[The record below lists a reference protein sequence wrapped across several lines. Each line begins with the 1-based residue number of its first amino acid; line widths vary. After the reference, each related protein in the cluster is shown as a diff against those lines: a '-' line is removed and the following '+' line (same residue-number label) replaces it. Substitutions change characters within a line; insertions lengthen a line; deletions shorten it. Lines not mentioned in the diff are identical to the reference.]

1 MTVLSRDGWGSLS
14 FLVADDA
21 GVIRAMMEMTLLA
34 LGAGSVVMAADGEE
48 ALEVLR
54 KNPVD
59 IVISDL
65 NMTPVSGL
73 EFLYSLRAAEDAELS
88 QTPVVVM
95 SGYGEHEVKDEILA
109 AGGNAFMTKPVKP
122 GGLEEKIVAILEAQ
136 GRLAALV
143 GMLPADQAAQGA
155 AA

>member
-1 MTVLSRDGWGSLS
+1 MTVLSREGWGHLS

-21 GVIRAMMEMTLLA
+21 GVVRAMMEMTLLA
-34 LGAGSVVMAADGEE
+34 LGAGSVTTAADGDE
-48 ALEVLR
+48 ALESLKR
-54 KNPVD
+54 NPVD

-73 EFLYSLRAAEDAELS
+73 EFLRSLRALQDAYLA
-88 QTPVVVM
+88 QTPVIVM
-95 SGYGEHEVKDEILA
+95 SGYGENEVKDEILA

-122 GGLEEKIVAILEAQ
+122 GGLEEQVMAILKAQ
-136 GRLAALV
+136 GRLEALMAAQ
-143 GMLPADQAAQGA
+143 PDQAAQGA

>member
-1 MTVLSRDGWGSLS
+1 MGKRRWK
-14 FLVADDA
+14 
-21 GVIRAMMEMTLLA
+21 
-34 LGAGSVVMAADGEE
+34 
-48 ALEVLR
+48 VLR

-73 EFLYSLRAAEDAELS
+73 EFLHSLRAAEDAELS

-122 GGLEEKIVAILEAQ
+122 GGLEEKIVAILEDQ